1 MKYLYQ
7 GQETNYLNGIRKWFP
22 NKSLPA
28 VLTEEI
34 LLSLGVEMVE
44 DVVPEMTLAELK
56 NIKLADLQIA
66 FNQYVSG
73 SITTK
78 QGYKMQF
85 GELDSLKIEGSIKLM
100 EAQGVE
106 TAYLT
111 DADDVTH
118 YGVTLAAIK
127 AVQLEMFAAYST
139 AHAKKQALRAQIESV
154 ADKTALAKVVLDF
167 A

>member
-1 MKYLYQ
+1 MKYLYN
-7 GQETNYLNGIRKWFP
+7 GKETGSKENIRKWFP

-44 DVVPEMTLAELK
+44 DVVPELPLAELK

-85 GELDSLKIEGSIKLM
+85 GVLDSLKIEGSIKLM

-118 YGVTLAAIK
+118 YDIPLSTIK
-127 AVQLEMFAAYST
+127 AIQLEMLAAYGA
-139 AHAKKQALRAQIESV
+139 AHAKKQELRTQVEV
-154 ADKTALAKVVLDF
+154 ATDKTALSAIIINF
-167 A
+167 